1 MSADALREYH
11 ESTKHS
17 FESIRSRGHGLDWGN
32 APHPLKR
39 YLDIEP
45 EPLPRFRAT
54 GVPAHDAVQASA
66 TPEGEEAVT
75 AENLSHLLFQAAG
88 VVRTVRT
95 GAGPLYFRTYA
106 CAGALYP
113 AEVYVAAG
121 DVQGLG
127 PGVFHY
133 GPAEHALRRLRSAD
147 LRGNLGLAGASP
159 GAVTLA
165 FTGIPWRTAWKYTA
179 RGFRHLY
186 WDAGMMLANLLAAA
200 ASQGIR
206 ARLFLGFV
214 DRAVNDLFGLDGR
227 SEFAIALVSLGHGE
241 APDPKDLP
249 PLDVRTAPISPR
261 PLEDSEILSA
271 RDALSFDDEEA
282 VLAFRSATER
292 EDEEAELLVEPFEVP
307 TFAPQGLSSD
317 TLEEVIARRGSSRN
331 LAPESVPAGELAA
344 ILDRGLV
351 GLPADWQGARPEIF
365 LAANGLEGIPEGAYR
380 YERGGRF
387 HPIREGS
394 FRRKAGFICL
404 EQPLGSD
411 AAATMF
417 LMADLDAALHSLGGR
432 GYAAAQLGAAV
443 AAGRLYLGA
452 YAQCLGAS
460 GITFYDDEAS
470 KFFETEREPMLAV
483 VMGPEGRR
491 SSIRRC
497 RAEKAEAL
505 IAAGPAGSG

>member
-17 FESIRSRGHGLDWGN
+17 FESIRSGRHGLDWGN

-39 YLDIEP
+39 YLDLEP

-54 GVPAHDAVQASA
+54 GVPAHEAVEASA
-66 TPEGEEAVT
+66 APEGEGAVT
-75 AENLSHLLFQAAG
+75 AENLSHLLFHGAG
-88 VVRTVRT
+88 VVRAVRT

-113 AEVYVAAG
+113 AEVYVVAG

-127 PGVFHY
+127 AGVYHY

-147 LRGNLGLAGASP
+147 LRGNLGLAGPSP

-200 ASQGIR
+200 AAQGIR

-214 DRAVNDLFGLDGR
+214 DRAVNDLLGMDGR
-227 SEFAIALVSLGHGE
+227 SEFAIGLVSLGHGE

-249 PLDVRTAPISPR
+249 PLDLRTAPISPR
-261 PLEDSEILSA
+261 PQEDPEILA
-271 RDALSFDDEEA
+271 AHDALALNDEDA
-282 VLAFRSATER
+282 VLAFRSATEQGS
-292 EDEEAELLVEPFEVP
+292 EGTELPVEWLDVP
-307 TFAPQGLSSD
+307 AFPPQRLSSD
-317 TLEEVIARRGSSRN
+317 TLEEVIARRGSSRS
-331 LAPESVPAGELAA
+331 LAPESVPAGEQAA
-344 ILDRGLV
+344 ILDRALV
-351 GLPADWQGARPEIF
+351 GLPADWQGADPQVF
-365 LAANGLEGIPEGAYR
+365 LTANALEGIPEGAYR

-404 EQPLGSD
+404 EQRLGSD
-411 AAATMF
+411 AAATLF
-417 LMADLDAALHSLGGR
+417 LMADLDAALGSLGGR
-432 GYAAAQLGAAV
+432 GYGAAQLGAAV

-470 KFFETEREPMLAV
+470 RFFETEREPMLSV

-491 SSIRRC
+491 PSIRRC

-505 IAAGPAGSG
+505 TAAGTAGSG